1 MLVEHLIEPDF
12 LTKVADTKRNY
23 EDFLRE
29 FSRQSPRVI
38 GQLQKFGK
46 FRRKTLSV
54 QNNQANEDQK
64 SMLIELLN
72 FIEETCLVNRNSG
85 IDGNISFFDNCVSA
99 HQQCPSHI
107 FCLDQ
112 RVAVNVN
119 GISLLFS
126 ADLNNGIRS
135 LPNQKLVQ
143 KSLDKMVEVTTD
155 FLRLSSEITFVEPY
169 FSDREGMLKPMLK
182 FIELCRT
189 NSPVESKA
197 ISILVRKCNKHDS
210 AQPSA
215 QFLLDAIT
223 NHKDFSANEIESI
236 ELKLLNEKLN
246 GEAIHN
252 RYIISEL
259 GALHWGIGLDERH
272 SEVNDDVVMLNE
284 EIFSKRFEQYCELKA
299 FDVAELAMITF

>member
-54 QNNQANEDQK
+54 QDNQANEDQK

-85 IDGNISFFDNCVSA
+85 IDGNLSFFDNCVSA
-99 HQQCPSHI
+99 HQQCPSHV

-112 RVAVNVN
+112 RVAVNIN
-119 GISLLFS
+119 GIDLLFS

-143 KSLDKMVEVTTD
+143 KNLNKMAEAATD
-155 FLRLSSEITFVEPY
+155 FLRLSSNITFVDPY
-169 FSDREGMLKPMLK
+169 FSDREGMLSPMLK
-182 FIELCRT
+182 FIELCGT
-189 NSPVESKA
+189 NSPIEHKD
-197 ISILVRKCNKHDS
+197 IYILAKERA

-215 QFLLDAIT
+215 QYLLDAIT
-223 NHKDFSANEIESI
+223 NHQLFSANGIKSLTVI
-236 ELKLLNEKLN
+236 LLNEKAS
-246 GEAIHN
+246 GEALHN
-252 RYIISEL
+252 RYIISDL
-259 GALHWGIGLDERH
+259 GALLWGIGLDERH

-299 FDVAELAMITF
+299 FEVADLVSIKF